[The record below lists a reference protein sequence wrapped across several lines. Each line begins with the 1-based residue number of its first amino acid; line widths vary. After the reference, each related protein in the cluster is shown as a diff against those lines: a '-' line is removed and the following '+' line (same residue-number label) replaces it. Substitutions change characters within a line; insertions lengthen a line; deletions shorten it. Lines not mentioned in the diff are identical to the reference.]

1 MKITTLLKKAKI
13 IITKIIILKA
23 NQKILLRI
31 FKIFV
36 ILVLIKK

>member
-13 IITKIIILKA
+13 IITKISILKV
-23 NQKILLRI
+23 NQKIHLKI